1 MSNQQVIYQL
11 SLRDQLTA
19 GLNNADNAAKRLEGT
34 MGNLQSI
41 LGALGVAGGIAGLV
55 AFGRSVVDAGTKVQD
70 ATTGLTTLLKDAKG
84 AATVISN
91 TMEDAVKAPFGFESL
106 LMANKALISTGLSA
120 DQSRKDVMNL
130 ANAIAATG
138 GGDAELQR
146 MVVNMQQIAN
156 TGEATAVDIKQ
167 FAYAGINI
175 YKLLEDAGIKLA
187 KGQQATYQ
195 QITMALQKAHDEGGL
210 YFNGLENMANNTS
223 VKISNLGDA
232 FFQLQVK
239 IFNGISPAFNSVI
252 TGLTDMVEWAKENTN
267 LIKNLAIV
275 VGTAATAYGLYNV
288 ALKAQVM
295 WQGISTGTTK
305 LGVYW
310 QIAMGNAMVVST
322 QKTGLLAA
330 AQLALNNIMRAN
342 PIGLVITGLAVLTA
356 AIVVAYE
363 KSAVFRAGLW
373 GLWGGIKAVG
383 ESIKMYFVGLK
394 DVLVGTFTLDPGQI
408 EKGLSG
414 MASAVFGAG
423 GRIAKGAQEGYAAGM
438 ADFAKDQQAKKEAE
452 AQGGTPTPSAGLASA
467 GANGAN
473 PTPSKGKSVAQ
484 GTKVTTINVSIK
496 DLIGE
501 YNLNVTNVREGSEKV
516 KQMVVD
522 ALTGAV
528 NDFQLIVQ

>member
-1 MSNQQVIYQL
+1 MSNQQVTYTL
-11 SLRDQLTA
+11 SLRDQLTS
-19 GLNNADNAAKRLEGT
+19 GLNSANTAAQRLEGT
-34 MGNLQSI
+34 MGNLQGI
-41 LGALGVAGGIAGLV
+41 LGALGVAGGVAGLV
-55 AFGRSVVDAGTKVQD
+55 AFGKSVVDAGTKVQD

-84 AATVISN
+84 AAAVISN

-120 DQSRKDVMNL
+120 GQSRKDVMNL

-195 QITMALQKAHDEGGL
+195 QITLALQKAHDEGGL
-210 YFNGLENMANNTS
+210 YFNGLENMSQNTS

-232 FFQLQVK
+232 FFQLRVK
-239 IFNGISPAFNSVI
+239 IFNGIEPALNTVI
-252 TGLTDMVEWAKENTN
+252 TGLTDMVEWVKENTD
-267 LIKNLAIV
+267 LIKKLAIV
-275 VGTAATAYGLYNV
+275 VGTAGLAWGAY
-288 ALKAQVM
+288 
-295 WQGISTGTTK
+295 
-305 LGVYW
+305 
-310 QIAMGNAMVVST
+310 
-322 QKTGLLAA
+322 
-330 AQLALNNIMRAN
+330 QLAVNASTIATNIYTMAQNGLNAAMSAN
-342 PIGLVITGLAVLTA
+342 PIGLVITGLAVLTG

-373 GLWGGIKAVG
+373 GLWGAVKAVG
-383 ESIKMYFVGLK
+383 ESISMYFVGLK

-408 EKGLSG
+408 EKGLGG

-423 GRIAKGAQEGYAAGM
+423 ARIAKGAQEGYQAGM
-438 ADFAKDQQAKKEAE
+438 ADFAKDQAAKKEAE
-452 AQGGTPTPSAGLASA
+452 AQGGTQTPSAGQASA

-501 YNLNVTNVREGSEKV
+501 YNMNVTNVREGSEKV

-522 ALTGAV
+522 ALMGAV